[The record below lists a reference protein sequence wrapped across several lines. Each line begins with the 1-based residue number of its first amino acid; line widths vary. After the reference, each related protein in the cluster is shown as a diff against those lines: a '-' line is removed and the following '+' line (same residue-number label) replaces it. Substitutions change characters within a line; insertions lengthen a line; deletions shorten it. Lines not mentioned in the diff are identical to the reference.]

1 MDEKIC
7 EHVYEPAEDTF
18 LLLNAAL
25 NEAEENDLILEL
37 GTGSGIIARALS
49 ERLKISKVVTTDIN
63 PYAVRYARSKGL
75 DVIRTYLFRGLK
87 GKFDLIIFNPPYLPI
102 EEREIEDRWL
112 EISWDGGDDG
122 RKIINEFL
130 DGVGR
135 HLSKRGRF
143 LLVVSSL
150 CGMDEAINSAK
161 DRGFKIEIIGEEK
174 LFFEKIAVV
183 KGSL

>member
-1 MDEKIC
+1 MKLL
-7 EHVYEPAEDTF
+7 EHVYKPAEDTF

-37 GTGSGIIARALS
+37 GTGSGIIAKALS

-87 GKFDLIIFNPPYLPI
+87 GKFDLIIFNPPYLPM

-112 EISWDGGDDG
+112 EISWDGGDNG

-150 CGMDEAINSAK
+150 SGMDEAIKSAE
-161 DRGFKIEIIGEEK
+161 DRGFKIEIISEEK
-174 LFFEKIAVV
+174 LFFERLAVV

>member
-1 MDEKIC
+1 MPEIKSSSIQMNEKS
-7 EHVYEPAEDTF
+7 ESHVYEPAEDTF

-37 GTGSGIIARALS
+37 GTGSGIIAKALS

-63 PYAVRYARSKGL
+63 PHAVRYARSKGL

-87 GKFDLIIFNPPYLPI
+87 GKFDLIIFNPPYLPMG
-102 EEREIEDRWL
+102 EREIEDRWL

-122 RKIINEFL
+122 RRIINEFL

-150 CGMDEAINSAK
+150 SGMDEAIKSAE
-161 DRGFKIEIIGEEK
+161 DEGFKIEIISEEK
-174 LFFEKIAVV
+174 LFF
-183 KGSL
+183 